1 MRVGT
6 LVFFAGLVAAPT
18 MVGAETA
25 NRGDLAYCRTLSDIY
40 VRYIGWDELYSDRAI
55 RTRAN
60 NDAQVAVTKCE
71 RGDAAGAIPVLEREL
86 RNNKI
91 TLPARS

>member
-1 MRVGT
+1 MRIGT
-6 LVFFAGLVAAPT
+6 LVLFAGLVAAPT

-25 NRGDLAYCRTLSDIY
+25 NRGDLAYCRALSDIY

-60 NDAQVAVTKCE
+60 NDAQVAVVKC
-71 RGDAAGAIPVLEREL
+71 RQGDTAWAIPVLEREL
-86 RNNKI
+86 VSNRF
-91 TLPARS
+91 TLPPRG